1 MRVLPML
8 LMSQRVIEKV
18 AVLGNLFFSLRSRTT
33 YLFTRFKNYLKFRV
47 ERLLLLGVRF
57 HLLVIA
63 SVIGLVAVGGGLLV
77 QATDAPFD
85 DRETAI
91 WWAFLRLTDPG
102 YLGDDEGLARR
113 VISTVVTVLGYVLFM
128 GSLIAIMTQWLNQT
142 IRNFERGLTPIVR
155 RNHILILGWTNRT
168 SEIVS
173 ELMRA
178 EGRVR
183 RFLQLRGARGLHVVI
198 LSEDVSLERTVE
210 LRRALG
216 PLWNAKKI
224 TFRSGI
230 PLRIEHL
237 ERVDFQNASAIIL
250 PGADFAYGSAD
261 DSDMRIVKTLLS
273 IANQRGEGDGIA
285 VLPLLVTEIFDS
297 DKVVMAQ
304 RAYRGV
310 LEILASDV
318 FITRCMA
325 QNVRH
330 PGLSHVFH
338 EILSHGVGNE
348 VYVRMCEEFTG
359 FCFGD
364 LSGAYPKA
372 ILLGIVRPQGEAFC
386 PLLNPSGDMILESED
401 RLVFLAEDYG
411 DCEPLKNYQ
420 IESISRKFQ
429 EVSYA
434 REKSQRRILILGWN
448 HKAADLLKEFGRQ
461 IDEQFEVA
469 VLSLIPPAQREA
481 EIEQKGIDLRRVVVT
496 HREGETTSLSNL
508 REMEPGGYDN
518 VVIMGSDWVETQE
531 ESDAR
536 TIVVHLVLRNV
547 LEESTHKPEILVDLM
562 DSDNVA
568 LFEDCDTEVLVTPMI
583 ASHVL
588 AQVALRRELNV
599 VYEELF
605 AAGGAEICFRRVSD
619 YGIAGQNLSFGQ
631 VKEMAAGRG
640 EIALGIRLQNGEVAL
655 NPAQDEP
662 YMLSELDDLIV
673 LVRED

>member
-1 MRVLPML
+1 M
-8 LMSQRVIEKV
+8 E
-18 AVLGNLFFSLRSRTT
+18 NFFLQLRSRTT
-33 YLFTRFKNYLKFRV
+33 DPFARIKNYLKFRV

-113 VISTVVTVLGYVLFM
+113 VISTMVTVLGYVLFM

-183 RFLQLRGARGLHVVI
+183 RFLQLRGARRGLHVVI
-198 LSEDVSLERTVE
+198 LSENVSLERTVE

-237 ERVDFQNASAIIL
+237 ERVDFKNASVIIL

-261 DSDMRIVKTLLS
+261 ESDMRIIKTLMS
-273 IANQRGEGDGIA
+273 ISNQGAKEG
-285 VLPLLVTEIFDS
+285 LPLLVTEIFDS
-297 DKVVMAQ
+297 DKVVMAK
-304 RAYRGV
+304 RAYRGI

-338 EILSHGVGNE
+338 DILSHGLGNE
-348 VYVRMCEEFTG
+348 VYIRTSEQFTG
-359 FCFGD
+359 FRFGD

-372 ILLGIVRPQGEAFC
+372 ILLGVVRPKGEDFC
-386 PLLNPSGDMILESED
+386 PLLNPPGDLILESED

-411 DCEPLKNYQ
+411 DCEPLRNYQ
-420 IESISRKFQ
+420 IERVSRKFQ

-434 REKSQRRILILGWN
+434 REKGKRRVLILGWN

-461 IDEQFEVA
+461 INELFEVT
-469 VLSLIPPAQREA
+469 VLSLVPAAQREA
-481 EIEQKGIDLRRVVVT
+481 EIEQKGIDLRRVVVA

-508 REMEPGGYDN
+508 RKMEPSEYDN
-518 VVIMGSDWVETQE
+518 VVILGSDWVETQE

-547 LEESTHKPEILVDLM
+547 LEESVHKPEILVDLL

-568 LFEDCDTEVLVTPMI
+568 LFEDYDTEVLITPMI

-588 AQVALRRELNV
+588 AQVALRRELNA

-619 YGIAGQNLSFGQ
+619 YGIAGQNVSFRQ
-631 VKEMAAGRG
+631 LMEMSSGRG
-640 EIALGIRLQNGEVAL
+640 EIALGVRLQNGEVAL
-655 NPAQDEP
+655 NPAHDEP
-662 YMLSELDDLIV
+662 YRLSESDDLIV
-673 LVRED
+673 LIRED

>member
-1 MRVLPML
+1 M
-8 LMSQRVIEKV
+8 E
-18 AVLGNLFFSLRSRTT
+18 NLFFKLRSRTT
-33 YLFTRFKNYLKFRV
+33 DPFARVKNYLKFRV
-47 ERLLLLGVRF
+47 ERLLLLGVHF

-102 YLGDDEGLARR
+102 YLGDDEGLVRR

-183 RFLQLRGARGLHVVI
+183 RFLQLRGARGVHVVI

-216 PLWNAKKI
+216 PVWNAKKI

-237 ERVDFQNASAIIL
+237 DRVDFKNASVIIL

-261 DSDMRIVKTLLS
+261 ESDMRIIKTLMS
-273 IANQRGEGDGIA
+273 ISNQRERGERTGD
-285 VLPLLVTEIFDS
+285 LPLLVTEIFDS
-297 DKVVMAQ
+297 NKVVMAK
-304 RAYRGV
+304 RAYRGI

-338 EILSHGVGNE
+338 DILSHGLGNE
-348 VYVRMCEEFTG
+348 VYVRMSEEFTG
-359 FCFGD
+359 FRFGD
-364 LSGAYPKA
+364 LSDAYPKA
-372 ILLGIVRPQGEAFC
+372 ILLGIVRPQGEGFF
-386 PLLNPSGDMILESED
+386 PLLNPPGDLILESED
-401 RLVFLAEDYG
+401 RLVFLAEDYR
-411 DCEPLKNYQ
+411 DCEPLRNYQ
-420 IESISRKFQ
+420 IEGVSRKFQ
-429 EVSYA
+429 EVPYV
-434 REKSQRRILILGWN
+434 REKSKRRVLILGWN
-448 HKAADLLKEFGRQ
+448 HKASDLLKEFGRQ
-461 IDEQFEVA
+461 INEQFEVA
-469 VLSLIPPAQREA
+469 VLSLVPTAQREA

-518 VVIMGSDWVETQE
+518 VVILGSDWVETQE

-562 DSDNVA
+562 DPDNVA
-568 LFEDCDTEVLVTPMI
+568 LFEDYDTEVLITPMI

-605 AAGGAEICFRRVSD
+605 AAGGAEIFFRRVSD
-619 YGIAGQNLSFGQ
+619 YGIAGQNVSFGQ
-631 VKEMAAGRG
+631 LQEMSACRG

-655 NPAQDEP
+655 NPAHDES
-662 YMLSELDDLIV
+662 YMLDESDDLIV
-673 LVRED
+673 LVREDEV

>member
-1 MRVLPML
+1 MVDKVGVL
-8 LMSQRVIEKV
+8 E
-18 AVLGNLFFSLRSRTT
+18 NLFLKLRSRTT
-33 YLFTRFKNYLKFRV
+33 DPFARVKNYLKFRV
-47 ERLLLLGVRF
+47 ERLLLLGVHF

-63 SVIGLVAVGGGLLV
+63 SVIGLVAIGGGLLV
-77 QATDAPFD
+77 QETDAPFD
-85 DRETAI
+85 DHETAI

-102 YLGDDEGLARR
+102 YLGDDEGLPRR

-183 RFLQLRGARGLHVVI
+183 RFLQLLRARGLHVVI
-198 LSEDVSLERTVE
+198 LSEDVSLERTME

-216 PLWNAKKI
+216 PLWNARKI

-230 PLRIEHL
+230 PLRVEHL
-237 ERVDFQNASAIIL
+237 ERVDFQNAGAIIL
-250 PGADFAYGSAD
+250 PGADFAYGSANE
-261 DSDMRIVKTLLS
+261 SDMRIIKTLMS
-273 IANQRGEGDGIA
+273 ISNQGEKGDA
-285 VLPLLVTEIFDS
+285 KEVLPFLVTEIFDS
-297 DKVVMAQ
+297 DKVLMAK
-304 RAYRGV
+304 RAYRGI

-338 EILSHGVGNE
+338 EILSHGLGNE
-348 VYVRMCEEFTG
+348 VYVRMFGEFTG
-359 FCFGD
+359 LRFGD

-372 ILLGIVRPQGEAFC
+372 ILLGVVRPQGETFC
-386 PLLNPSGDMILESED
+386 PMLNPPEDLILESED
-401 RLVFLAEDYG
+401 RLVFLAEDYA

-420 IESISRKFQ
+420 IEGISRKFQ
-429 EVSYA
+429 EVPYV
-434 REKSQRRILILGWN
+434 RGRGKRRILILGWN

-461 IDEQFEVA
+461 VREQFEVA
-469 VLSLIPPAQREA
+469 VLSLVPSVQREA
-481 EIEQKGIDLRRVVVT
+481 EIEQKDIDLRRVVVT

-508 REMEPGGYDN
+508 REMEPGRYDN
-518 VVIMGSDWVETQE
+518 VVILGSDWVETQE

-547 LEESTHKPEILVDLM
+547 LEESTHKPKILVDLL

-568 LFEDCDTEVLVTPMI
+568 LFEDYDTEVLVTPMI

-619 YGIAGQNLSFGQ
+619 YGIAGQNVSFGQ
-631 VKEMAAGRG
+631 LKEMSACRD
-640 EIALGIRLQNGEVAL
+640 EIALGIRQNGGVAL
-655 NPAQDEP
+655 NPAHDEP
-662 YMLSELDDLIV
+662 YMLSESDDLIV
-673 LVRED
+673 LVREDLA

>member
-1 MRVLPML
+1 ML
-8 LMSQRVIEKV
+8 LVIDKV
-18 AVLGNLFFSLRSRTT
+18 AVLENLFLKLRSRTT
-33 YLFTRFKNYLKFRV
+33 DPFARVKNYLKFRV
-47 ERLLLLGVRF
+47 ERLLLLGVHF

-63 SVIGLVAVGGGLLV
+63 SLIGLVAVGGGVLV
-77 QATDAPFD
+77 QETDAPFD

-178 EGRVR
+178 EERAR
-183 RFLQLRGARGLHVVI
+183 RFLQLLGARGLHVVI

-216 PLWNAKKI
+216 PVWNAKKI

-237 ERVDFQNASAIIL
+237 ERVDFKNASVIIL

-261 DSDMRIVKTLLS
+261 ESDMRIIKTLMS
-273 IANQRGEGDGIA
+273 ISNQGRKGDTKED
-285 VLPLLVTEIFDS
+285 LPLLVTEIFDS
-297 DKVVMAQ
+297 NKVVMAK
-304 RAYRGV
+304 RAYRGI

-338 EILSHGVGNE
+338 DILSHGLGNE
-348 VYVRMCEEFTG
+348 VYVRMSEEFTG
-359 FCFGD
+359 FRFED

-372 ILLGIVRPQGEAFC
+372 VLLGIVRPQGEAFC
-386 PLLNPSGDMILESED
+386 PMLNPPGDLILESED

-420 IESISRKFQ
+420 IERVSRKFQ
-429 EVSYA
+429 EVPYV
-434 REKSQRRILILGWN
+434 REKGKRRILILGWN
-448 HKAADLLKEFGRQ
+448 HKAVALLKEFDRQ
-461 IDEQFEVA
+461 ADEQFEVA
-469 VLSLIPPAQREA
+469 VLSLVPSAQREA

-518 VVIMGSDWVETQE
+518 VVIMGSDWVGTQE
-531 ESDAR
+531 RVGCAD
-536 TIVVHLVLRNV
+536 
-547 LEESTHKPEILVDLM
+547 
-562 DSDNVA
+562 
-568 LFEDCDTEVLVTPMI
+568 DCGT
-583 ASHVL
+583 S
-588 AQVALRRELNV
+588 
-599 VYEELF
+599 
-605 AAGGAEICFRRVSD
+605 GAEEC
-619 YGIAGQNLSFGQ
+619 AG
-631 VKEMAAGRG
+631 
-640 EIALGIRLQNGEVAL
+640 
-655 NPAQDEP
+655 
-662 YMLSELDDLIV
+662 
-673 LVRED
+673 

>member
-1 MRVLPML
+1 MLRIPFLNTDPFARV
-8 LMSQRVIEKV
+8 
-18 AVLGNLFFSLRSRTT
+18 
-33 YLFTRFKNYLKFRV
+33 KNYLKFRV
-47 ERLLLLGVRF
+47 ERLLLLGVHF
-57 HLLVIA
+57 HLLFIA
-63 SVIGLVAVGGGLLV
+63 SLVGLVAVGGGLLV
-77 QATDAPFD
+77 QETDAPFD

-113 VISTVVTVLGYVLFM
+113 VISTVVTVFGYVLFM

-198 LSEDVSLERTVE
+198 LSEDVSLERTME

-216 PLWNAKKI
+216 PLWNPKKI

-237 ERVDFQNASAIIL
+237 ERVDFKNASAIIL
-250 PGADFAYGSAD
+250 PGADFAYGSANE
-261 DSDMRIVKTLLS
+261 SDMRIVKTLLS
-273 IANQRGEGDGIA
+273 ISNQPGRGDETN

-297 DKVVMAQ
+297 DKVVMAN
-304 RAYRGV
+304 RAYRGI

-318 FITRCMA
+318 FIARCVA

-359 FCFGD
+359 FRFGD

-386 PLLNPSGDMILESED
+386 PMLNPPGDLILESED
-401 RLVFLAEDYG
+401 RLVFLAEEYE
-411 DCEPLKNYQ
+411 DCEPLRNYQ
-420 IESISRKFQ
+420 LEHISRTLQ
-429 EVSYA
+429 EVPYV
-434 REKSQRRILILGWN
+434 REKGKRRILILGWN

-469 VLSLIPPAQREA
+469 VLSIVPLAQREA
-481 EIEQKGIDLRRVVVT
+481 EIKQKGIDLRRVVVT
-496 HREGETTSLSNL
+496 HREGETTSLSHL
-508 REMEPGGYDN
+508 REMEPEGYDN
-518 VVIMGSDWVETQE
+518 VVILGSDWVGTQE

-547 LEESTHKPEILVDLM
+547 LEESVYEPKILVDLL
-562 DSDNVA
+562 DSNNIA

-605 AAGGAEICFRRVSD
+605 AAGGAEIRFRRVSD
-619 YGIAGQNLSFGQ
+619 YGIAGQNVSFGQ
-631 VKEMAAGRG
+631 IEEMSACRG
-640 EIALGIRLQNGEVAL
+640 EIALGVRLQNDGIVL
-655 NPAQDEP
+655 NPAHDEP
-662 YMLSELDDLIV
+662 YTPSESDDLIV
-673 LVRED
+673 LIREDQV

>member
-1 MRVLPML
+1 M
-8 LMSQRVIEKV
+8 E
-18 AVLGNLFFSLRSRTT
+18 NLFFKLRSRTT
-33 YLFTRFKNYLKFRV
+33 DPFARVKNYLKFRV
-47 ERLLLLGVRF
+47 ERLLLSGAHSR
-57 HLLVIA
+57 LLFIA
-63 SVIGLVAVGGGLLV
+63 SLIGIVAVGGGLLV
-77 QATDAPFD
+77 QATDVPFD

-173 ELMRA
+173 ELMNA

-198 LSEDVSLERTVE
+198 LSEDVSLERTME
-210 LRRALG
+210 LRSALG
-216 PLWNAKKI
+216 PLWNPGKI

-261 DSDMRIVKTLLS
+261 ESDTRIVKTLLS
-273 IANQRGEGDGIA
+273 ISNQGGRGGGTGD
-285 VLPLLVTEIFDS
+285 LPLLVTEIFDP
-297 DKVVMAQ
+297 DKVFMAQ

-310 LEILASDV
+310 LEILASDL
-318 FITRCMA
+318 FISRCMA

-338 EILSHGVGNE
+338 EILSHGIGNE
-348 VYVRMCEEFTG
+348 VYVRMFDQFTG
-359 FCFGD
+359 FRFGD

-372 ILLGIVRPQGEAFC
+372 VLLGIVRPQDEAFC
-386 PLLNPSGDMILESED
+386 PLLNPPGDLILESED
-401 RLVFLAEDYG
+401 RLVFLAQEYE

-420 IESISRKFQ
+420 IERVSHKFRD
-429 EVSYA
+429 VSDV
-434 REKSQRRILILGWN
+434 RVKSKRRVLVLGWN
-448 HKAADLLKEFGRQ
+448 HKAAVLLKEFGRQ
-461 IDEQFEVA
+461 VREQFEVA
-469 VLSLIPPAQREA
+469 ILSLIPLAQRDA
-481 EIEQKGIDLRRVVVT
+481 EIKQKGIDSRRVVVT
-496 HREGETTSLSNL
+496 HREGDPTSLSDL

-518 VVIMGSDWVETQE
+518 VVILGSDWVDTQE

-536 TIVVHLVLRNV
+536 TIVAHLVLRNV
-547 LEESTHKPEILVDLM
+547 LDEGTHKPEILVDLM
-562 DSDNVA
+562 DFDNVA

-588 AQVALRRELNV
+588 AQVALRREVNV

-605 AAGGAEICFRRVSD
+605 AAGGAEIFFRRVSD
-619 YGIAGQNLSFGQ
+619 YDIAGKNVNFGEI
-631 VKEMAAGRG
+631 KEMSACRG
-640 EIALGIRLQNGEVAL
+640 EIALGIRLQNGGVVL
-655 NPAQDEP
+655 NPARDEP
-662 YMLSELDDLIV
+662 YMVSESDDLIV

>member
-1 MRVLPML
+1 ML
-8 LMSQRVIEKV
+8 LMVDKV
-18 AVLGNLFFSLRSRTT
+18 DVLKNLFFKLRSRTT
-33 YLFTRFKNYLKFRV
+33 DPFARVKNYLKFRV
-47 ERLLLLGVRF
+47 ERLLLLGVHF

-63 SVIGLVAVGGGLLV
+63 SVIGLVAVGGGLMV

-178 EGRVR
+178 EERVR
-183 RFLQLRGARGLHVVI
+183 RFLQLLGARGLHVVI
-198 LSEDVSLERTVE
+198 LSEDVSLERTME

-216 PLWNAKKI
+216 TLWNPKKI

-261 DSDMRIVKTLLS
+261 ESDMRIIKTLMS
-273 IANQRGEGDGIA
+273 ISNQGEKGDA
-285 VLPLLVTEIFDS
+285 KEVLPLLVTEIFDF
-297 DKVVMAQ
+297 DKVVMAK

-338 EILSHGVGNE
+338 DILSHGLGNE
-348 VYVRMCEEFTG
+348 VYIRTSEQFSN
-359 FCFGD
+359 FLFGD
-364 LSGAYPKA
+364 LSGAYSKA
-372 ILLGIVRPQGEAFC
+372 ILLGVVRPQGEAFC
-386 PLLNPSGDMILESED
+386 PMLNPPEDLILESED
-401 RLVFLAEDYG
+401 RLVFLAEGYEN
-411 DCEPLKNYQ
+411 CEPLKNYQ
-420 IESISRKFQ
+420 IEGVSRKFQ
-429 EVSYA
+429 EVPYV
-434 REKSQRRILILGWN
+434 REKSKRRILILGWN
-448 HKAADLLKEFGRQ
+448 HKASDLLKEFGRQ
-461 IDEQFEVA
+461 VREQFEVV
-469 VLSLIPPAQREA
+469 VLSLIPSAQREA
-481 EIEQKGIDLRRVVVT
+481 EVTQKGIEQDRVVVT
-496 HREGETTSLSNL
+496 HREGEPTSRSNL
-508 REMEPGGYDN
+508 REMDPGGYDN
-518 VVIMGSDWVETQE
+518 VVILGSDWVETQE

-562 DSDNVA
+562 DADNVA
-568 LFEDCDTEVLVTPMI
+568 LFEDYDTEVLVTPMI

-588 AQVALRRELNV
+588 AQVALRREINV

-605 AAGGAEICFRRVSD
+605 AAGGAEICFRLVSD
-619 YGIAGQNLSFGQ
+619 YGIAGQNVSFGQ
-631 VKEMAAGRG
+631 IKEMAACRG
-640 EIALGIRLQNGEVAL
+640 EIALGIRLQNGGVVL
-655 NPAQDEP
+655 NPANDEP
-662 YMLSELDDLIV
+662 YMLSESDDLIV
-673 LVRED
+673 LIREGQA

>member
-1 MRVLPML
+1 M
-8 LMSQRVIEKV
+8 EK
-18 AVLGNLFFSLRSRTT
+18 FFFNLRSRTT
-33 YLFTRFKNYLKFRV
+33 DPFARLKNYLKFRV
-47 ERLLLLGVRF
+47 ERLLLLGVHF

-63 SVIGLVAVGGGLLV
+63 SLIGLVAIGGGLLV
-77 QATDAPFD
+77 QETDAPFD
-85 DRETAI
+85 DHETAI

-102 YLGDDEGLARR
+102 YLGDDVGLPRR

-128 GSLIAIMTQWLNQT
+128 GSLIAIMTQWLNHT

-198 LSEDVSLERTVE
+198 LSEDVSLERTIE

-237 ERVDFQNASAIIL
+237 ERVDYKNAGAIIL
-250 PGADFAYGSAD
+250 PGADFAYGSANE
-261 DSDMRIVKTLLS
+261 SDTRIIKTLLS
-273 IANQRGEGDGIA
+273 ISNQGEKRDA
-285 VLPLLVTEIFDS
+285 KETLPLLVTEIFDS
-297 DKVVMAQ
+297 DKVVMAK
-304 RAYRGV
+304 RAYRGFV
-310 LEILASDV
+310 EILASDV
-318 FITRCMA
+318 FIARCMT

-330 PGLSHVFH
+330 PGLSQVFH
-338 EILSHGVGNE
+338 DILSHGLGNE
-348 VYVRMCEEFTG
+348 VYVRICEEFTG
-359 FCFGD
+359 FRFGD

-372 ILLGIVRPQGEAFC
+372 ILLGVVRPQGETFC
-386 PLLNPSGDMILESED
+386 PLLNPPEDLILESED
-401 RLVFLAEDYG
+401 RLVFLAEEYEN
-411 DCEPLKNYQ
+411 CEPLRNYQ
-420 IESISRKFQ
+420 IERVSRKFQ
-429 EVSYA
+429 EVPYV
-434 REKSQRRILILGWN
+434 REKGKRRILILGWN
-448 HKAADLLKEFGRQ
+448 HKAVDLLKEFGRQ

-469 VLSLIPPAQREA
+469 VLSVVPLAEREA
-481 EIEQKGIDLRRVVVT
+481 EIEQKGINLHRVAVT
-496 HREGETTSLSNL
+496 HREGETTSLPNL
-508 REMEPGGYDN
+508 REMEPEGYDN
-518 VVIMGSDWVETQE
+518 VVILGSDWVETQE

-547 LEESTHKPEILVDLM
+547 LDGSAHKPKILVDLL

-568 LFEDCDTEVLVTPMI
+568 MFEDYDSEILVTPMI

-588 AQVALRRELNV
+588 AQVALRREINV
-599 VYEELF
+599 IYEELF
-605 AAGGAEICFRRVSD
+605 AAGGAEICFRGVSD
-619 YGIAGQNLSFGQ
+619 YGIAGQNVSFGELQ
-631 VKEMAAGRG
+631 EMSACRG
-640 EIALGIRLQNGEVAL
+640 EIALGIRLQNGGAVL
-655 NPAQDEP
+655 NPAPDEP
-662 YMLSELDDLIV
+662 CVLSESDDLIV

>member
-1 MRVLPML
+1 M
-8 LMSQRVIEKV
+8 E
-18 AVLGNLFFSLRSRTT
+18 NLFFKLRSRTT
-33 YLFTRFKNYLKFRV
+33 DPFARVKNYLKFRV
-47 ERLLLLGVRF
+47 ERLLLSGAHSR
-57 HLLVIA
+57 LLFIA
-63 SVIGLVAVGGGLLV
+63 SLIGIVAVGGGLLV
-77 QATDAPFD
+77 QATDVPFD

-173 ELMRA
+173 ELMNA

-198 LSEDVSLERTVE
+198 LSEDVSLERTME
-210 LRRALG
+210 LRSALG
-216 PLWNAKKI
+216 PLWNPGKI

-261 DSDMRIVKTLLS
+261 ESDTRIVKTLLS
-273 IANQRGEGDGIA
+273 ISNQGGRGGGTGD
-285 VLPLLVTEIFDS
+285 LPLLVTEIFDP
-297 DKVVMAQ
+297 DKVFMAQ

-310 LEILASDV
+310 LEILASDL
-318 FITRCMA
+318 FISRCMA

-338 EILSHGVGNE
+338 EILSHGIGNE
-348 VYVRMCEEFTG
+348 VYVRMFDQFTG
-359 FCFGD
+359 FRFGD

-372 ILLGIVRPQGEAFC
+372 VLLGIVRPQDEAFC
-386 PLLNPSGDMILESED
+386 PLLNPPGDLILESED
-401 RLVFLAEDYG
+401 RLVFLAQEYE

-420 IESISRKFQ
+420 IERVSHKFRD
-429 EVSYA
+429 VSDV
-434 REKSQRRILILGWN
+434 RVKSKRRILILGWN
-448 HKAADLLKEFGRQ
+448 HKAAVLLKEFGRQ
-461 IDEQFEVA
+461 VREQFEVA
-469 VLSLIPPAQREA
+469 ILSLIPLAQRDA
-481 EIEQKGIDLRRVVVT
+481 EIKQKGIDSRRVVVT
-496 HREGETTSLSNL
+496 HREGDPTSLSDL

-518 VVIMGSDWVETQE
+518 VVILGSDWVDTQE

-536 TIVVHLVLRNV
+536 TIVAHLVLRNV
-547 LEESTHKPEILVDLM
+547 LDEGTHKPEILVDLM
-562 DSDNVA
+562 DFDNVA

-588 AQVALRRELNV
+588 AQVALRREVNV

-605 AAGGAEICFRRVSD
+605 AAGGAEIFFRRVSD
-619 YGIAGQNLSFGQ
+619 YDIAGKNVNFGEI
-631 VKEMAAGRG
+631 KEMSACRG
-640 EIALGIRLQNGEVAL
+640 EIALGIRLQNGGVVL
-655 NPAQDEP
+655 NPARDEP
-662 YMLSELDDLIV
+662 YMVSESDDLIV

>member
-1 MRVLPML
+1 M
-8 LMSQRVIEKV
+8 EK
-18 AVLGNLFFSLRSRTT
+18 LFFKLRSRTT
-33 YLFTRFKNYLKFRV
+33 DPFARIKNYLKFRV
-47 ERLLLLGVRF
+47 ERLLLLGVHF

-63 SVIGLVAVGGGLLV
+63 SVIGLVAIGGGLLV
-77 QATDAPFD
+77 QETDAPFD
-85 DRETAI
+85 DHETAI

-173 ELMRA
+173 ELIRA
-178 EGRVR
+178 EERVR
-183 RFLQLRGARGLHVVI
+183 RFLQLLGARGLHVVI
-198 LSEDVSLERTVE
+198 LSEDVSLERTME

-216 PLWNAKKI
+216 SLWNPKKI

-237 ERVDFQNASAIIL
+237 ERVDFKNASAIIL

-261 DSDMRIVKTLLS
+261 ESDMRIIKTLMS
-273 IANQRGEGDGIA
+273 ISNQGKRGGGTGD
-285 VLPLLVTEIFDS
+285 LPLLVTEIFDS
-297 DKVVMAQ
+297 DKVFMAQ
-304 RAYRGV
+304 RAYRGI

-338 EILSHGVGNE
+338 EILSHGLGNE
-348 VYVRMCEEFTG
+348 VYIHTSKQFTG
-359 FCFGD
+359 SRFGD

-372 ILLGIVRPQGEAFC
+372 ILLGIVRPQGESFC
-386 PLLNPSGDMILESED
+386 PLLNPPEDLILESED
-401 RLVFLAEDYG
+401 RLVFLAENYR
-411 DCEPLKNYQ
+411 DCEPLRNYQ
-420 IESISRKFQ
+420 LERVSRKFQ

-434 REKSQRRILILGWN
+434 REKSKRRILILGWN
-448 HKAADLLKEFGRQ
+448 HKAVDLLKEFGRQ

-469 VLSLIPPAQREA
+469 VLALVPTAQREA
-481 EIEQKGIDLRRVVVT
+481 EIKQKDIDLRRVVVT

-508 REMEPGGYDN
+508 REMEPDRYDN
-518 VVIMGSDWVETQE
+518 VVILGSDWVNTQE

-547 LEESTHKPEILVDLM
+547 LDEGTHKPEILVDLL

-568 LFEDCDTEVLVTPMI
+568 MFEDYDSEVLITPLI

-588 AQVALRRELNV
+588 AQVALRREINV

-619 YGIAGQNLSFGQ
+619 YGIAGQNVNFGELQ
-631 VKEMAAGRG
+631 EMSACRD
-640 EIALGIRLQNGEVAL
+640 EIALGIRQNGGVVL
-655 NPAQDEP
+655 NPTPDEP
-662 YMLSELDDLIV
+662 YILSELDDLIV
-673 LVRED
+673 LIREN

>member
-1 MRVLPML
+1 ML
-8 LMSQRVIEKV
+8 
-18 AVLGNLFFSLRSRTT
+18 A
-33 YLFTRFKNYLKFRV
+33 RFKNYLKFRV
-47 ERLLLLGVRF
+47 ERLLLRGAHSR
-57 HLLVIA
+57 LLFIA
-63 SVIGLVAVGGGLLV
+63 SLIGVVAVGGGLLV

-85 DRETAI
+85 DRETAV

-142 IRNFERGLTPIVR
+142 IHNFERGLTPIVR

-168 SEIVS
+168 PEIVG

-198 LSEDVSLERTVE
+198 LSEDVSLERTME

-216 PLWNAKKI
+216 PLWNSGKI

-261 DSDMRIVKTLLS
+261 ESDMRIVKTLLT
-273 IANQRGEGDGIA
+273 IANQGGMRDATEGHRS
-285 VLPLLVTEIFDS
+285 LPLLVTEIFDP
-297 DKVVMAQ
+297 DKVFMAQ
-304 RAYRGV
+304 RAYRGI
-310 LEILASDV
+310 LEILASDI
-318 FITRCMA
+318 FITRCVA

-330 PGLSHVFH
+330 PGLSHVFN
-338 EILSHGVGNE
+338 EILSHGNGCGI
-348 VYVRMCEEFTG
+348 YVQISEEFTG
-359 FCFGD
+359 FRFGD

-372 ILLGIVRPQGEAFC
+372 VLLGLVRPRGETFFSM
-386 PLLNPSGDMILESED
+386 LNPPGDLILESTD
-401 RLVFLAEDYG
+401 HLVFLAQEYED
-411 DCEPLKNYQ
+411 CKPLKNYQ
-420 IESISRKFQ
+420 IERVSRKFQ
-429 EVSYA
+429 EVPYV
-434 REKSQRRILILGWN
+434 REKSKRRILILGWN
-448 HKAADLLKEFGRQ
+448 HKAAVLLKEFGRQ
-461 IDEQFEVA
+461 VREQFEVA
-469 VLSLIPPAQREA
+469 VLSLIPSKKREA
-481 EIEQKGIDLRRVVVT
+481 EIEQKGIDPRRVVVT
-496 HREGETTSLSNL
+496 HREGDSTSLSDV
-508 REMEPGGYDN
+508 EAMHPSKYDN
-518 VVIMGSDWVETQE
+518 VVILGSDWVQTQE

-536 TIVVHLVLRNV
+536 TIVGHLVLKNV
-547 LEESTHKPEILVDLM
+547 LDEGTHQPEILVDLM

-568 LFEDCDTEVLVTPMI
+568 LFEDYDTEVLVTPMI

-605 AAGGAEICFRRVSD
+605 AAGGAEISFRRVSD
-619 YGIAGQNLSFGQ
+619 YGIAGQNMSFGAL
-631 VKEMAAGRG
+631 KEMSACRG
-640 EIALGIRLQNGEVAL
+640 EIALGIRLQNSGVAL
-655 NPAQDEP
+655 NPAHDEP
-662 YMLSELDDLIV
+662 CVLSESDDLIV
-673 LVRED
+673 LVREDRA

>member
-1 MRVLPML
+1 MD
-8 LMSQRVIEKV
+8 
-18 AVLGNLFFSLRSRTT
+18 NLFFKLRSRTT
-33 YLFTRFKNYLKFRV
+33 DPFARVKNYLKFRV
-47 ERLLLLGVRF
+47 ERLLLLGVHF

-113 VISTVVTVLGYVLFM
+113 VISTMVTVLGYVLFM

-178 EGRVR
+178 ESRVR

-216 PLWNAKKI
+216 HVWNAKKI

-237 ERVDFQNASAIIL
+237 ERVDFKNASVIIL

-261 DSDMRIVKTLLS
+261 ESDMRIIKTLMS
-273 IANQRGEGDGIA
+273 ISNQRERGEGTGD
-285 VLPLLVTEIFDS
+285 LPLLVTEIFDS
-297 DKVVMAQ
+297 DKVVMAK
-304 RAYRGV
+304 RAYRGI

-338 EILSHGVGNE
+338 DILSHGLGNE
-348 VYVRMCEEFTG
+348 VYVRMSEEFTG
-359 FCFGD
+359 FRFGD

-372 ILLGIVRPQGEAFC
+372 ILLGIVRPQGEGFS
-386 PLLNPSGDMILESED
+386 PLLNPPGDLILESED

-411 DCEPLKNYQ
+411 DCEPLRNYQ
-420 IESISRKFQ
+420 IEGVSRKFQ
-429 EVSYA
+429 EVPYV
-434 REKSQRRILILGWN
+434 REKSKRRVLILGWN
-448 HKAADLLKEFGRQ
+448 HKASDLLKEFGRQ
-461 IDEQFEVA
+461 INEQFEVA
-469 VLSLIPPAQREA
+469 VLSLVPLEQREA
-481 EIEQKGIDLRRVVVT
+481 EIEQKDIDLRRVVVT

-518 VVIMGSDWVETQE
+518 VVILGSDWVETQE

-547 LEESTHKPEILVDLM
+547 LDEGTHKPEILVDLL

-568 LFEDCDTEVLVTPMI
+568 LFEDYDTEVLITPMI

-605 AAGGAEICFRRVSD
+605 AAGGAEIFFRRVSD
-619 YGIAGQNLSFGQ
+619 YGIAGQNVGFGQ
-631 VKEMAAGRG
+631 IMEMSACRD
-640 EIALGIRLQNGEVAL
+640 EIALGIRFQNSGVVL
-655 NPAQDEP
+655 NPAHDEP
-662 YMLSELDDLIV
+662 YMLGESDDLIV

>member
-1 MRVLPML
+1 M
-8 LMSQRVIEKV
+8 E
-18 AVLGNLFFSLRSRTT
+18 NLFFKLRSRTT
-33 YLFTRFKNYLKFRV
+33 DPFARVKNYLKFRV
-47 ERLLLLGVRF
+47 ERLLLSGAHSR
-57 HLLVIA
+57 LLFIA
-63 SVIGLVAVGGGLLV
+63 SLIGIVAVGGGLLV
-77 QATDAPFD
+77 QATDVPFD

-173 ELMRA
+173 ELMNA

-198 LSEDVSLERTVE
+198 LSEDVSLERTME
-210 LRRALG
+210 LRSALG
-216 PLWNAKKI
+216 PLWNPGKI

-261 DSDMRIVKTLLS
+261 ESDTRIVKTLLS
-273 IANQRGEGDGIA
+273 ISNQGGRGGGTGD
-285 VLPLLVTEIFDS
+285 LPLLVTEIFDP
-297 DKVVMAQ
+297 DKVFMAQ

-310 LEILASDV
+310 LEILASDL
-318 FITRCMA
+318 FISRCMA

-348 VYVRMCEEFTG
+348 VYIHTSEQFTG
-359 FCFGD
+359 FRFGD

-372 ILLGIVRPQGEAFC
+372 VLLGIVRPQDEAFC
-386 PLLNPSGDMILESED
+386 PLLNPPGDMILESED
-401 RLVFLAEDYG
+401 RLVFLAQEYE

-420 IESISRKFQ
+420 IERVSHKFRD
-429 EVSYA
+429 VSDV
-434 REKSQRRILILGWN
+434 RVKSKRRVLVLGWN
-448 HKAADLLKEFGRQ
+448 HKAAVLLKEFGRQ
-461 IDEQFEVA
+461 VREQFEVA
-469 VLSLIPPAQREA
+469 ILSLIPLAQRDA
-481 EIEQKGIDLRRVVVT
+481 EIKQKGIDSRRVVVT
-496 HREGETTSLSNL
+496 HREGDPTSLSDL

-518 VVIMGSDWVETQE
+518 VVILGSDWVETQE

-536 TIVVHLVLRNV
+536 TIVAHLVLRNV
-547 LEESTHKPEILVDLM
+547 LDEGTHKPEILVDLM
-562 DSDNVA
+562 DFDNVA

-588 AQVALRRELNV
+588 AQVALRREVNV

-605 AAGGAEICFRRVSD
+605 AAGGAEIFFRRVSD
-619 YGIAGQNLSFGQ
+619 YDIAGKNVNFGEI
-631 VKEMAAGRG
+631 KEMSACRG
-640 EIALGIRLQNGEVAL
+640 EIALGIRLQNSGVVL
-655 NPAQDEP
+655 NPAHDEP
-662 YMLSELDDLIV
+662 YRLSESDDLIV
-673 LVRED
+673 LIRED

>member
-1 MRVLPML
+1 L
-8 LMSQRVIEKV
+8 E
-18 AVLGNLFFSLRSRTT
+18 NLFLKLRSRTT
-33 YLFTRFKNYLKFRV
+33 DPFARIKNYLKFRV
-47 ERLLLLGVRF
+47 ERLLLLGVHF
-57 HLLVIA
+57 HLLFIA
-63 SVIGLVAVGGGLLV
+63 SLVGLVAVGGGLLV
-77 QATDAPFD
+77 QESDAPFD
-85 DRETAI
+85 DHETAI

-102 YLGDDEGLARR
+102 YLGDDEGLPRR

-183 RFLQLRGARGLHVVI
+183 RFLQLLGAHGLHVVI
-198 LSEDVSLERTVE
+198 LSEDVSLERTTE

-216 PLWNAKKI
+216 SLWNPKKI

-237 ERVDFQNASAIIL
+237 ERVDFKNASAIIL

-261 DSDMRIVKTLLS
+261 ESDMRIIKTLMS
-273 IANQRGEGDGIA
+273 ISNQGEKRDA
-285 VLPLLVTEIFDS
+285 KETLPLLVTEIFDS
-297 DKVVMAQ
+297 DKVAMAK
-304 RAYRGV
+304 RAYRGI

-348 VYVRMCEEFTG
+348 IYIHTSKQFTG
-359 FCFGD
+359 SRFGD
-364 LSGAYPKA
+364 LSGAYSKA
-372 ILLGIVRPQGEAFC
+372 ILLGVVRPQGESFY
-386 PLLNPSGDMILESED
+386 PLLNPPEDLILESED
-401 RLVFLAEDYG
+401 RLVFLAENHR
-411 DCEPLKNYQ
+411 DCEPLRNYQ
-420 IESISRKFQ
+420 IERVSRKFQ
-429 EVSYA
+429 EVPYV
-434 REKSQRRILILGWN
+434 KKKGKRRVLILGWN
-448 HKAADLLKEFGRQ
+448 HKAVELLKEFDRQ

-469 VLSLIPPAQREA
+469 VLSLVPLAEREV
-481 EIEQKGIDLRRVVVT
+481 EIEQKGIDLRRVAVT

-508 REMEPGGYDN
+508 REMEPDRYDN
-518 VVIMGSDWVETQE
+518 VVILGSDRVETQE

-547 LEESTHKPEILVDLM
+547 LDEGTHKPEILVDLL

-568 LFEDCDTEVLVTPMI
+568 MFEDYDSEVLITPLI

-588 AQVALRRELNV
+588 AQVALRREINV

-605 AAGGAEICFRRVSD
+605 TVGGAEIFFRRVSD
-619 YGIAGQNLSFGQ
+619 YGIAGQNVNFGELQ
-631 VKEMAAGRG
+631 EMSACRG
-640 EIALGIRLQNGEVAL
+640 EIALGIRFQNSGVVL
-655 NPAQDEP
+655 NPTHDEP
-662 YMLSELDDLIV
+662 YILSESDDLIV

>member
-1 MRVLPML
+1 MLRIPFLNTDPFARV
-8 LMSQRVIEKV
+8 
-18 AVLGNLFFSLRSRTT
+18 
-33 YLFTRFKNYLKFRV
+33 KNYLKFRV
-47 ERLLLLGVRF
+47 ERLLLLGVHF
-57 HLLVIA
+57 HLLFIA
-63 SVIGLVAVGGGLLV
+63 SLVGLVAVGGGLLV
-77 QATDAPFD
+77 QETDAPFD

-113 VISTVVTVLGYVLFM
+113 VISTVVTVFGYVLFM

-198 LSEDVSLERTVE
+198 LSEDVSLERTME

-216 PLWNAKKI
+216 SLWNPKKI

-237 ERVDFQNASAIIL
+237 ERVDFKNASAIIL
-250 PGADFAYGSAD
+250 PGADFAYGSANE
-261 DSDMRIVKTLLS
+261 SDMRIVKTLLS
-273 IANQRGEGDGIA
+273 ISNQPGSGDETK

-297 DKVVMAQ
+297 DKVVMAN

-318 FITRCMA
+318 FIARCVA

-386 PLLNPSGDMILESED
+386 PMLNPPGDLILESED
-401 RLVFLAEDYG
+401 RLVFLAEEYE

-420 IESISRKFQ
+420 LERVSHKLQ
-429 EVSYA
+429 EVPYV
-434 REKSQRRILILGWN
+434 REKGKRRILILGWN

-469 VLSLIPPAQREA
+469 VLSIVPLAQREA
-481 EIEQKGIDLRRVVVT
+481 EIEQKGIDLRRIVVT
-496 HREGETTSLSNL
+496 HREGETTSLSHL
-508 REMEPGGYDN
+508 REMDPEEYDN
-518 VVIMGSDWVETQE
+518 VVILGSDWVGTQE

-547 LEESTHKPEILVDLM
+547 LEGSMYEPKILVDLL
-562 DSDNVA
+562 DSDNIA

-619 YGIAGQNLSFGQ
+619 YGIAGQNVSFGQ
-631 VKEMAAGRG
+631 IVEMSAGRG
-640 EIALGIRLQNGEVAL
+640 EIALGVRLQNDGIVL
-655 NPAQDEP
+655 NPAHDEP
-662 YMLSELDDLIV
+662 YMLGESDDLIV
-673 LVRED
+673 LIREDQV